1 MIMKTLVRLF
11 FIMAVISLVA
21 GCNKTEEFPEGNMT
35 DNQLKSAESR
45 TINFQMTGEYYTPVI
60 CDGETVDFLYLS
72 EVADQKTHIT
82 AHLNSGQFVWM
93 IVHCKL
99 TITSELTGE
108 TFKINDQ
115 TKVTFDEN
123 GEYDAFTIH
132 IHAKGDKGTHVI
144 MFLEFDWASQTLE
157 FPKGVCPQDGD
168 K

>member
-1 MIMKTLVRLF
+1 MIF
-11 FIMAVISLVA
+11 A
-21 GCNKTEEFPEGNMT
+21 GLMTGCAKDEFENNNPGPH
-35 DNQLKSAESR
+35 LKSAETR

-82 AHLNSGQFVWM
+82 AHLNSGQVVWM

-123 GEYDAFTIH
+123 GEYDAFTMH